1 MHLDRLGFRGTVIAD
16 SHRSAVVKADG
27 NIACPPPLAAAERG
41 FDLARGTAE
50 CPGDHIYPLLQ
61 GQLFISLGDLDGLF
75 LQLRQNRGGRLR
87 LLRRV
92 HFFRNGTFRL
102 GRVGGLRRFRLGGWL
117 VAVGGVFLHRHTGC
131 GGFPLYFIHHMGL
144 VLQQVHVEVG
154 QAGRLRQLILALIEK
169 RTALAHIVQN
179 GVEVG
184 GLLRGQGFPGL

>member
-1 MHLDRLGFRGTVIAD
+1 MHLDRLGFRSTVIAD
-16 SHRSAVVKADG
+16 RQGSAVVKADG
-27 NIACPPPLAAAERG
+27 NIACPPPLAPAGGG

-87 LLRRV
+87 RV
-92 HFFRNGTFRL
+92 HLFRDRTFRL

-131 GGFPLYFIHHMGL
+131 GGFPLDFIHDMGL
-144 VLQQVHVEVG
+144 VLLQIHVEVG

-169 RTALAHIVQN
+169 RAALAHIVQN

-184 GLLRGQGFPGL
+184 GLLRRQGFPGL